1 MALFYIHQVD
11 TDKQKRRSLQMN
23 LENKVV
29 VIMGAS
35 SGIGAAT
42 AQLLAADHA
51 KLVLAARRLD
61 RLDEIKTANPNEAI
75 LTMRADV
82 TKFDEVKAVIDTT
95 IKQYGRVDV
104 LYNNAGI
111 MPTNPLI
118 AGKRDEWQN
127 MLQINIMGVLNGI
140 AAVLPSMAARKSGH
154 IITTDSVAGHVV
166 TPDSAVYSGTKYA
179 VRAIMDGLR
188 QEQAENNI
196 KTTIVSPG
204 STGTELFNSITDA
217 DQKQFA
223 EDFFKNI
230 HGLEPKQIAQAVE
243 FAIGTEANMSVSEV
257 IVRPTRQS
265 L

>member
-1 MALFYIHQVD
+1 MDL
-11 TDKQKRRSLQMN
+11 S
-23 LENKVV
+23 NKVI

-42 AQLLAADHA
+42 ARLLAKDNA
-51 KLVLAARRLD
+51 KLVIAARRLE
-61 RLDEIKTANPNEAI
+61 RLDEIKNEFKDNDI
-75 LTMRADV
+75 QTFKTDV
-82 TKFDEVKAVIDTT
+82 TNYDEVKNVIDST
-95 IKQYGRVDV
+95 IERYGRVDV

-118 AGKRDEWQN
+118 EGHRDEWQN

-140 AAVLPSMAARKSGH
+140 AAVLPSMAAKKSGH

-204 STGTELFNSITDA
+204 STGTELFNSITDK

-230 HGLEPKQIAQAVE
+230 NGLQPEQIAQAVE
-243 FAIGTEANMSVSEV
+243 FAIGTESNMSVSEV

>member
-1 MALFYIHQVD
+1 MDL
-11 TDKQKRRSLQMN
+11 S
-23 LENKVV
+23 NKVI

-42 AQLLAADHA
+42 ARLLAKDNA
-51 KLVLAARRLD
+51 KLVLAARRLE
-61 RLDEIKTANPNEAI
+61 RLDEIKNEFKDNEI
-75 LTMRADV
+75 QTFKTDV
-82 TKFDEVKAVIDTT
+82 TNYDEVKNVIDST
-95 IKQYGRVDV
+95 IERYGRVDV

-118 AGKRDEWQN
+118 EGHRDEWQN

-140 AAVLPSMAARKSGH
+140 AAVLPSMAAKKSGH

-204 STGTELFNSITDA
+204 STGTELFNSITDK

-230 HGLEPKQIAQAVE
+230 NGLHPEQIAQAVE
-243 FAIGTEANMSVSEV
+243 FAIGTESNMSVSEV

>member
-1 MALFYIHQVD
+1 MDL
-11 TDKQKRRSLQMN
+11 S
-23 LENKVV
+23 NKVV

-42 AQLLAADHA
+42 SRLLAKDNA
-51 KLVLAARRLD
+51 KLVIAARRLN
-61 RLDEIKTANPNEAI
+61 RLEEIQKDFPGKIDAYK
-75 LTMRADV
+75 ADV
-82 TKFDEVKAVIDTT
+82 TKFEDVKNVIDKTV
-95 IKQYGRVDV
+95 KKYGRIDV

-111 MPTNPLI
+111 MPTAPLI
-118 AGKRDEWQN
+118 EGRRDEWQN

-140 AAVLPSMAARKSGH
+140 AAALPYMAKAKSGH

-166 TPDSAVYSGTKYA
+166 GPDAAVYSGTKFA

-196 KTTIVSPG
+196 KTTIISPG
-204 STGTELFNSITDA
+204 STGTELFNSINDS
-217 DQKQFA
+217 DQKKFA

-230 HGLEPKQIAQAVE
+230 NGLQPEQIASAVE
-243 FAIGTEANMSVSEV
+243 FAIGTKDNMSVSEV